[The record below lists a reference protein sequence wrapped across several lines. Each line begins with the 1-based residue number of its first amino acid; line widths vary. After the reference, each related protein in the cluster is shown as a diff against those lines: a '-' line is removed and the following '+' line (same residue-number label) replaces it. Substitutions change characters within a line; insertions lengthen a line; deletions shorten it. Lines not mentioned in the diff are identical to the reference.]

1 MKKYEA
7 IGVVELQYFT
17 YAAGILDQ
25 MCKTANVE
33 FLTSEN
39 YLGGRLVS
47 LIIGG
52 SISDVQL
59 AIEAA
64 KQSCQTKQVNPLK
77 MALMIPSAHPEI
89 MKYIIS
95 EDNQSDEQV
104 IKDEPTIKRSTSRKK
119 RQTSEAKIEE
129 TNSSS

>member
-1 MKKYEA
+1 MKKFEA

-17 YAAGILDQ
+17 YAAEILDK

-33 FLTSEN
+33 FLSSEK

-47 LIIGG
+47 LIVGG

-64 KQSCQTKQVNPLK
+64 KESCQTKQNNPLK
-77 MALMIPSAHPEI
+77 MALMIPNAHPEI
-89 MKYIIS
+89 LKFIIS
-95 EDNQSDEQV
+95 EKSDFDHPAVER
-104 IKDEPTIKRSTSRKK
+104 E
-119 RQTSEAKIEE
+119 TSEKRK
-129 TNSSS
+129 TTRRKLS